1 MKKKKKNS
9 FRTDFNGFPQTEIW
23 APTYPTSSN
32 VDLQYPGRVTILEMP
47 SFRLMLAIGMA
58 SSLGA
63 TATTRQ
69 LWNFTSYVDIE
80 NTHLRPNGQVLM
92 TTFTNASLYTLDP
105 TSSSPTAEL
114 VASFAPSTALTGIAS
129 VGNDKFAVIGGVR
142 GSYMYTNET
151 VYTCDFSAGSEPA
164 IEVVATLP
172 DAVMLN
178 GMDSLP
184 QDPAVVLIADSRVG
198 AVWRVNTTDG
208 NVAIAYQGDVLLPP
222 ENATVPIGINGL
234 KISNG
239 YVYFTNT
246 AKNLFAR
253 IAVTDDGVIH
263 GEVETVAILV
273 SGEEEYDWD
282 DFVVD
287 ASGEIAY
294 MAQSPNA
301 VARVIIGTG
310 EMDVVAG
317 VGNDAISLIG
327 PTSVTLA
334 KDGVT
339 AYVSTRGTQSSG
351 ISGQLVEISLA

>member
-1 MKKKKKNS
+1 
-9 FRTDFNGFPQTEIW
+9 
-23 APTYPTSSN
+23 
-32 VDLQYPGRVTILEMP
+32 
-47 SFRLMLAIGMA
+47 MLAMGLVSM

-63 TATTRQ
+63 ATITRQ

-80 NTHLRPNGQVLM
+80 NTNLRPNGQVLM

-164 IEVVATLP
+164 IEGVATLP

-184 QDPAVVLIADSRVG
+184 HNPAVVLIADSRVG

-208 NVAIAYQGDVLLPP
+208 NVAMAYQGDLLLPP
-222 ENATVPIGINGL
+222 DNATVPIGINGL
-234 KISNG
+234 KVSNG

-246 AKNLFAR
+246 AKSLFGR
-253 IAVTDDGVIH
+253 IAVTDDGVMH
-263 GEVETVAILV
+263 GEVDTVATLV
-273 SGEEEYDWD
+273 SGEDEEYDWD
-282 DFVVD
+282 DFVID

-294 MAQSPNA
+294 MAQSPN
-301 VARVIIGTG
+301 VIGRVIIGTG

-317 VGNDAISLIG
+317 VGNDTISLIG
-327 PTSVTLA
+327 PTSVALA
-334 KDGVT
+334 EDGVT

>member
-1 MKKKKKNS
+1 
-9 FRTDFNGFPQTEIW
+9 
-23 APTYPTSSN
+23 
-32 VDLQYPGRVTILEMP
+32 MP
-47 SFRLMLAIGMA
+47 SLILAIGMVSM

-63 TATTRQ
+63 AATARQ

-80 NTHLRPNGQVLM
+80 NTNLRPNGQILM

-105 TSSSPTAEL
+105 ASSSPTAEL
-114 VASFAPSTALTGIAS
+114 VASFTPSTALTGITS

-184 QDPAVVLIADSRVG
+184 QNPAVVLIADSRVG

-208 NVAIAYQGDVLLPP
+208 DVAIAYQGDLLLPP

-234 KISNG
+234 KVSNG

-246 AKNLFAR
+246 AKSLFAR
-253 IAVTDDGVIH
+253 TAVTDDGVMH
-263 GEVETVAILV
+263 GEVETVARLV
-273 SGEEEYDWD
+273 QGEEEYDWD
-282 DFVVD
+282 DFVID

-294 MAQSPNA
+294 VAQSPDA
-301 VARVIIGTG
+301 IGRVNIGTG
-310 EMDVVAG
+310 EMDVAVG
-317 VGNDAISLIG
+317 TGNDTVSLIG
-327 PTSVTLA
+327 PTSVALA
-334 KDGVT
+334 EDGVT

-351 ISGQLVEISLA
+351 ISGQLVEILLK

>member
-1 MKKKKKNS
+1 MKNKL
-9 FRTDFNGFPQTEIW
+9 RTDFKCFPQTEIS
-23 APTYPTSSN
+23 ASTSPTPSA
-32 VDLQYPGRVTILEMP
+32 VDLQYLGRVAVLKMP
-47 SFRLMLAIGMA
+47 SSCLMLAMA
-58 SSLGA
+58 MASMSSLGA
-63 TATTRQ
+63 ATITRQ

-80 NTHLRPNGQVLM
+80 NTNLRPNGQVLM

-129 VGNDKFAVIGGVR
+129 VGSDKFAVIGGVR

-178 GMDSLP
+178 GMDALP
-184 QDPAVVLIADSRVG
+184 QNPAVVLIADSRVG

-208 NVAIAYQGDVLLPP
+208 NVAMAYQADLLLPP

-246 AKNLFAR
+246 AKSLFAR
-253 IAVTDDGVIH
+253 IAVTDDGVMH
-263 GEVETVAILV
+263 GEVDTVAILGPEV
-273 SGEEEYDWD
+273 EYDWD
-282 DFVVD
+282 DFVMD

-294 MAQSPNA
+294 MAQSPDA
-301 VARVIIGTG
+301 VGRVIIGTG

-317 VGNDAISLIG
+317 VGNDSISLLG
-327 PTSVTLA
+327 PTSVALA
-334 KDGVT
+334 EDGVT

-351 ISGQLVEISLA
+351 ISGQLVELSLA

>member
-1 MKKKKKNS
+1 M
-9 FRTDFNGFPQTEIW
+9 
-23 APTYPTSSN
+23 
-32 VDLQYPGRVTILEMP
+32 
-47 SFRLMLAIGMA
+47 

-92 TTFTNASLYTLDP
+92 TTFTNASLFSLDP

-114 VASFAPSTALTGIAS
+114 VASFAPSTALTGITS
-129 VGNDKFAVIGGVR
+129 VGNDKFAVVGGVR
-142 GSYMYTNET
+142 GTYMYTNET
-151 VYTCDFSAGSEPA
+151 VYTCDFSTGPEPA
-164 IEVVATLP
+164 IKVVATLP

-184 QDPAVVLIADSRVG
+184 QNPSVVLIADSRVG

-208 NVAIAYQGDVLLPP
+208 NVAMAYQGDLLLPP

-253 IAVTDDGVIH
+253 IAVTDDGVMH

-273 SGEEEYDWD
+273 PGEEEYDWD
-282 DFVVD
+282 DFFID

-301 VARVIIGTG
+301 VGRVTISTG
-310 EMDVVAG
+310 EMDVIAG
-317 VGNDAISLIG
+317 VGNGSISLIG

-334 KDGVT
+334 EDGLT
-339 AYVSTRGTQSSG
+339 AYVSTRGMQSIG

>member
-1 MKKKKKNS
+1 MLS
-9 FRTDFNGFPQTEIW
+9 F
-23 APTYPTSSN
+23 S
-32 VDLQYPGRVTILEMP
+32 
-47 SFRLMLAIGMA
+47 LMLAIGIS

-63 TATTRQ
+63 TSTTRQ

-80 NTHLRPNGQVLM
+80 NTSLRPNGQVLM

-114 VASFAPSTALTGIAS
+114 VASFSPSTALTGIAS

-151 VYTCDFSAGSEPA
+151 VYTCDFSGGPEPA

-178 GMDSLP
+178 GMESLP
-184 QDPAVVLIADSRVG
+184 QNPAVVLIADSRVG

-208 NVAIAYQGDVLLPP
+208 DVAIAYQGELLLPP

-234 KISNG
+234 KVSNG
-239 YVYFTNT
+239 HVYFTNT

-253 IAVTDDGVIH
+253 IAVTDDGVMH
-263 GEVETVAILV
+263 GEVDTIAVL
-273 SGEEEYDWD
+273 GQEYDWD
-282 DFVVD
+282 DFVID
-287 ASGEIAY
+287 SSGEIAY
-294 MAQSPNA
+294 MAQSPNF
-301 VARVIIGTG
+301 VGRVIIGTG
-310 EMDVVAG
+310 EMDVVVG
-317 VGNDAISLIG
+317 DGNDTVSLLG
-327 PTSVTLA
+327 PTSVALGE
-334 KDGVT
+334 DGVT

-351 ISGQLVEISLA
+351 ISGQLVQISLA

>member
-1 MKKKKKNS
+1 M
-9 FRTDFNGFPQTEIW
+9 
-23 APTYPTSSN
+23 
-32 VDLQYPGRVTILEMP
+32 
-47 SFRLMLAIGMA
+47 
-58 SSLGA
+58 SSLWA
-63 TATTRQ
+63 TATARQ

-80 NTHLRPNGQVLM
+80 NTRLRPNGQVLM

-114 VASFAPSTALTGIAS
+114 VASFSPSTALTGMAT
-129 VGNDKFAVIGGVR
+129 VGKDKFAVIGGVR

-184 QDPAVVLIADSRVG
+184 RNPAVVLIADSRVG

-208 NVAIAYQGDVLLPP
+208 NVTIAYQGDLLLPP

-234 KISNG
+234 KISSS

-253 IAVTDDGVIH
+253 IAVTDDGVMH
-263 GEVETVAILV
+263 GEVETVAILAP
-273 SGEEEYDWD
+273 GEEDYDWD
-282 DFVVD
+282 DFIID

-301 VARVIIGTG
+301 VGKVIIGTG
-310 EMDVVAG
+310 EMDVVVG
-317 VGNDAISLIG
+317 EGNDTSLIG

-334 KDGVT
+334 EDGVT

>member
-1 MKKKKKNS
+1 M
-9 FRTDFNGFPQTEIW
+9 
-23 APTYPTSSN
+23 
-32 VDLQYPGRVTILEMP
+32 
-47 SFRLMLAIGMA
+47 

-92 TTFTNASLYTLDP
+92 TTFTNASLFSLDP

-114 VASFAPSTALTGIAS
+114 VASFAPSTALTGITS
-129 VGNDKFAVIGGVR
+129 VGNDKFAVVGGVR

-151 VYTCDFSAGSEPA
+151 VYTCDFSTGSEPA
-164 IEVVATLP
+164 IKVVATLP

-184 QDPAVVLIADSRVG
+184 QNPSVVLIADSRVG

-208 NVAIAYQGDVLLPP
+208 NVAMAYQGDLLLPP

-253 IAVTDDGVIH
+253 IAVTDDGVMH

-273 SGEEEYDWD
+273 PGEEEYDWD
-282 DFVVD
+282 DFVID

-301 VARVIIGTG
+301 VGRVTISTG
-310 EMDVVAG
+310 EMDVIAG
-317 VGNDAISLIG
+317 VGNGSISLIG

-334 KDGVT
+334 EDGLT
-339 AYVSTRGTQSSG
+339 AYVSTRGMQSIG

>member
-1 MKKKKKNS
+1 MLS
-9 FRTDFNGFPQTEIW
+9 F
-23 APTYPTSSN
+23 S
-32 VDLQYPGRVTILEMP
+32 
-47 SFRLMLAIGMA
+47 LMLAIGMS

-63 TATTRQ
+63 TSTTRQ

-80 NTHLRPNGQVLM
+80 NTSLRPNGQVLM

-114 VASFAPSTALTGIAS
+114 VASFSPSTALTGIAS

-151 VYTCDFSAGSEPA
+151 VYTCDFSGGPEPA

-184 QDPAVVLIADSRVG
+184 QNPAVVLIADSRVG

-208 NVAIAYQGDVLLPP
+208 DFAIAYQGELLLPP

-234 KISNG
+234 KVSNG
-239 YVYFTNT
+239 HVYFTNT

-253 IAVTDDGVIH
+253 IAVTDDGVMH
-263 GEVETVAILV
+263 GEVETIAVL
-273 SGEEEYDWD
+273 GEEYDWD
-282 DFVVD
+282 DFIMD
-287 ASGEIAY
+287 SSGEIAY
-294 MAQSPNA
+294 MAQSPNCIG
-301 VARVIIGTG
+301 RVIIGTG
-310 EMDVVAG
+310 EMDVV
-317 VGNDAISLIG
+317 VGDENDTVSLLG
-327 PTSVTLA
+327 PTSVALA
-334 KDGVT
+334 EDDVT

-351 ISGQLVEISLA
+351 ISGQLVQISLA

>member
-1 MKKKKKNS
+1 
-9 FRTDFNGFPQTEIW
+9 
-23 APTYPTSSN
+23 
-32 VDLQYPGRVTILEMP
+32 MP
-47 SFRLMLAIGMA
+47 SFRSVLALGVANMG
-58 SSLGA
+58 SLGA
-63 TATTRQ
+63 ASTTRQ

-80 NTHLRPNGQVLM
+80 NTNLRPNGQVLM

-105 TSSSPTAEL
+105 ASSSPTAEL
-114 VASFAPSTALTGIAS
+114 VASFAPSTALTGLAS

-151 VYTCDFSAGSEPA
+151 LYTCDFGAGSEPA
-164 IEVVATLP
+164 IEVAATLP
-172 DAVMLN
+172 DALMLN
-178 GMDSLP
+178 GMASLP
-184 QDPAVVLIADSRVG
+184 QNPDVVLIADSRVG

-208 NVAIAYQGDVLLPP
+208 NVAIAYQGDLLLPP
-222 ENATVPIGINGL
+222 DNATVPIGINGL

-253 IAVTDDGVIH
+253 IAVTDDGVMH

-282 DFVVD
+282 DFVID

-301 VARVIIGTG
+301 IGRVIIATG
-310 EMDVVAG
+310 EMDVVVG
-317 VGNDAISLIG
+317 VGNDATSLLG

-334 KDGVT
+334 EDGVT
-339 AYVSTRGTQSSG
+339 AYVSTRGMQSSG

>member
-1 MKKKKKNS
+1 
-9 FRTDFNGFPQTEIW
+9 
-23 APTYPTSSN
+23 
-32 VDLQYPGRVTILEMP
+32 
-47 SFRLMLAIGMA
+47 MLAMGMA
-58 SSLGA
+58 AMSSLGA

-92 TTFTNASLYTLDP
+92 TTLTNASLFSLDP

-114 VASFAPSTALTGIAS
+114 VASFAPSTALTGITS
-129 VGNDKFAVIGGVR
+129 VGNDKFAVVGGVR

-151 VYTCDFSAGSEPA
+151 VYTCDFSTGSEPA
-164 IEVVATLP
+164 IKVVATLP

-184 QDPAVVLIADSRVG
+184 QNPSVVLIADSRVG

-208 NVAIAYQGDVLLPP
+208 NVAMAYQGDLLLPP

-239 YVYFTNT
+239 YVYFTST

-253 IAVTDDGVIH
+253 IAVTDDGVMH

-273 SGEEEYDWD
+273 PGEEEYDWD
-282 DFVVD
+282 DFVID

-301 VARVIIGTG
+301 VGRVTISTG
-310 EMDVVAG
+310 EMDVIAG
-317 VGNDAISLIG
+317 VGNGSISLIG

-334 KDGVT
+334 EDGLT
-339 AYVSTRGTQSSG
+339 AYVSTRGMQSIG

>member
-1 MKKKKKNS
+1 MGKVAVL
-9 FRTDFNGFPQTEIW
+9 RMP
-23 APTYPTSSN
+23 SSN
-32 VDLQYPGRVTILEMP
+32 LI
-47 SFRLMLAIGMA
+47 LAIAMA
-58 SSLGA
+58 SISSLGA

-80 NTHLRPNGQVLM
+80 NTNLRPNGQILM

-105 TSSSPTAEL
+105 TFSSPTAEL
-114 VASFAPSTALTGIAS
+114 VASFTPSTALTGITS

-172 DAVMLN
+172 NAVMLN

-184 QDPAVVLIADSRVG
+184 QKPSVVLIADSRVG

-208 NVAIAYQGDVLLPP
+208 DVAIAYQGDLLLPP

-234 KISNG
+234 KVSNG

-246 AKNLFAR
+246 AKSLFAR
-253 IAVTDDGVIH
+253 IAVTDEGVMH
-263 GEVETVAILV
+263 GEVETVAPLV
-273 SGEEEYDWD
+273 QGEEEYDWD
-282 DFVVD
+282 DFVID

-301 VARVIIGTG
+301 IGRVNIGTG
-310 EMDVVAG
+310 EMYTVFGD
-317 VGNDAISLIG
+317 GNDTISLIG
-327 PTSVTLA
+327 PTSVALA
-334 KDGVT
+334 EDGVT
-339 AYVSTRGTQSSG
+339 AYVSTRGMQSSG
-351 ISGQLVEISLA
+351 ISGQLVEISLK

>member
-1 MKKKKKNS
+1 
-9 FRTDFNGFPQTEIW
+9 
-23 APTYPTSSN
+23 
-32 VDLQYPGRVTILEMP
+32 
-47 SFRLMLAIGMA
+47 MA
-58 SSLGA
+58 
-63 TATTRQ
+63 T
-69 LWNFTSYVDIE
+69 
-80 NTHLRPNGQVLM
+80 
-92 TTFTNASLYTLDP
+92 
-105 TSSSPTAEL
+105 
-114 VASFAPSTALTGIAS
+114 
-129 VGNDKFAVIGGVR
+129 VGKDKFAVIGGVR

-184 QDPAVVLIADSRVG
+184 QNPAVVLIADSRVG

-208 NVAIAYQGDVLLPP
+208 NVTIAYQGDLLLPP

-234 KISNG
+234 KISSG

-246 AKNLFAR
+246 AKSLFAR
-253 IAVTDDGVIH
+253 IAVTDDGVMH
-263 GEVETVAILV
+263 GEVETVAILAP
-273 SGEEEYDWD
+273 GEEDYDWD
-282 DFVVD
+282 DFIID

-301 VARVIIGTG
+301 VGKVTIGTG
-310 EMDVVAG
+310 EMDVVVG
-317 VGNDAISLIG
+317 DGNDTSLIG

-334 KDGVT
+334 EDGVT

>member
-1 MKKKKKNS
+1 MIPN
-9 FRTDFNGFPQTEIW
+9 
-23 APTYPTSSN
+23 TYTVN
-32 VDLQYPGRVTILEMP
+32 VAVLRMP
-47 SFRLMLAIGMA
+47 SFYLIWAIAMA
-58 SSLGA
+58 SMNSLGA
-63 TATTRQ
+63 IATTRQ
-69 LWNFTSYVDIE
+69 LWKFASYVDIE
-80 NTHLRPNGQVLM
+80 NINLRPNGQVLM

-114 VASFAPSTALTGIAS
+114 VASFTPSTALTGITS

-184 QDPAVVLIADSRVG
+184 QNPAVVLIADSRVG

-208 NVAIAYQGDVLLPP
+208 DVAIAYQGDLLLPP

-234 KISNG
+234 KVSNG

-246 AKNLFAR
+246 AKSFFAR
-253 IAVTDDGVIH
+253 MAVTDDGVMH
-263 GEVETVAILV
+263 GEVETVAPLV
-273 SGEEEYDWD
+273 QGEEEYDWD
-282 DFVVD
+282 DFVID
-287 ASGEIAY
+287 ASGEISY

-301 VARVIIGTG
+301 IGRVNIGTG
-310 EMDVVAG
+310 EMDVV
-317 VGNDAISLIG
+317 VGFGNETISLIG
-327 PTSVTLA
+327 PTSVALA
-334 KDGVT
+334 EDGVT
-339 AYVSTRGTQSSG
+339 AYVSTRGMQSSG
-351 ISGQLVEISLA
+351 VSGQLVEISLE

>member
-1 MKKKKKNS
+1 MIS
-9 FRTDFNGFPQTEIW
+9 P
-23 APTYPTSSN
+23 
-32 VDLQYPGRVTILEMP
+32 
-47 SFRLMLAIGMA
+47 
-58 SSLGA
+58 GA
-63 TATTRQ
+63 TATPRQ

-80 NTHLRPNGQVLM
+80 NTHLRPNGQLLM

-105 TSSSPTAEL
+105 TSSNPTAEL
-114 VASFAPSTALTGIAS
+114 VASLAPSTALTGIAS

-142 GSYMYTNET
+142 GSYAYTNET

-184 QDPAVVLIADSRVG
+184 ENPDIVLIADSRVG

-208 NVAIAYQGDVLLPP
+208 NVAMAYQGDLLLPP

-234 KISNG
+234 KVSNG

-253 IAVTDDGVIH
+253 IAVTDDGVVH
-263 GEVETVAILV
+263 GEVETVA
-273 SGEEEYDWD
+273 EEDYDWD
-282 DFVVD
+282 DFVID
-287 ASGEIAY
+287 SSGEIAY

-301 VARVIIGTG
+301 VGRVIIGTG
-310 EMDVVAG
+310 EMDVVFG
-317 VGNDAISLIG
+317 GGNDTSLIG

-334 KDGVT
+334 EDGVT

>member
-1 MKKKKKNS
+1 
-9 FRTDFNGFPQTEIW
+9 
-23 APTYPTSSN
+23 
-32 VDLQYPGRVTILEMP
+32 MP
-47 SFRLMLAIGMA
+47 SFRFILATGMA

-63 TATTRQ
+63 TATARQ

-80 NTHLRPNGQVLM
+80 NTSLRPNGQVLM

-105 TSSSPTAEL
+105 TSSSPSAEL

-129 VGNDKFAVIGGVR
+129 VGNDKFALIGGVR

-178 GMDSLP
+178 GMASLP
-184 QDPAVVLIADSRVG
+184 QNPAVVLIADSRVG

-208 NVAIAYQGDVLLPP
+208 DVAIAYQGDLLLPP

-282 DFVVD
+282 DFVID

-301 VARVIIGTG
+301 VGKVIIGTG
-310 EMDVVAG
+310 EMDVIAG
-317 VGNDAISLIG
+317 VGNDTTSLIG
-327 PTSVTLA
+327 PTSVALA

-351 ISGQLVEISLA
+351 ISGQLVEVSLA